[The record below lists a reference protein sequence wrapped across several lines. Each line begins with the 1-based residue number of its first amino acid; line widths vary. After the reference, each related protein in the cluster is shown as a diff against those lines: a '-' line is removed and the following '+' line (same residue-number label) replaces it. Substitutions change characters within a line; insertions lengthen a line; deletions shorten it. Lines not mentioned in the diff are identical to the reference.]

1 MQHRRP
7 AAHRRPFRSE
17 GRASGHFDESPV
29 SAVLLAPDA
38 GGIAAHTVAASA
50 RGSPVSSRRIPTV
63 ARCDVCLRRTS
74 HNASTTSGGTAQN
87 ASDGRQP
94 PSRSAK
100 GTAVAPAIADP
111 AVMQPEYTPVAI
123 DTRSRKSRLAM
134 TGTSTLPIAM
144 AAPTPTVPSHTQV
157 CPPTERTTSPTAS
170 SASATATVASVPIR
184 AVTSPTSGLIAANAH
199 SGIAARI
206 PCTPSPQFRSAPIRV
221 SSGPTAAIAG
231 RRFNATR
238 NIRAAHSPVDGMS
251 RMVRLFPSMPYSF
264 PQYHAIQ
271 RHAVADHPNVRR
283 RRCWRSTSKE

>member
-1 MQHRRP
+1 M
-7 AAHRRPFRSE
+7 
-17 GRASGHFDESPV
+17 
-29 SAVLLAPDA
+29 APDA
-38 GGIAAHTVAASA
+38 GGIAAHTAAASA
-50 RGSPVSSRRIPTV
+50 RDSPASPQRIPTV
-63 ARCDVCLRRTS
+63 ARRDVCRRRIS

-157 CPPTERTTSPTAS
+157 CPPTERTISPTANS
-170 SASATATVASVPIR
+170 PNATATVVSVPIR

-199 SGIAARI
+199 SGIAARM
-206 PCTPSPQFRSAPIRV
+206 PCTPSPQLRSAPIRV

-231 RRFNATR
+231 RRFNAIR
-238 NIRAAHSPVDGMS
+238 NTSAAHNPDTGISRLTHRIRPMPLLSPFHTIHGS
-251 RMVRLFPSMPYSF
+251 CIPT
-264 PQYHAIQ
+264 
-271 RHAVADHPNVRR
+271 RH
-283 RRCWRSTSKE
+283 CKKSSS